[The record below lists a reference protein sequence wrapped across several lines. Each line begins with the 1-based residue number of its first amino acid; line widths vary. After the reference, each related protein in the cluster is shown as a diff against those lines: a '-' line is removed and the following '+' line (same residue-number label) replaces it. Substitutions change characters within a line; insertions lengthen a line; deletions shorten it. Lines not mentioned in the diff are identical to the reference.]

1 MGSPGGGATRPPLP
15 LVAMTIPDRTRAR
28 AVALGYVRKL
38 LAQGY
43 DTAQAEAEIS
53 MGYCGPGEAGWCI
66 AHGNVT
72 VPHCGPNEYTFTFAE
87 LEAEALGP
95 QQLDLCLL

>member
-15 LVAMTIPDRTRAR
+15 RVTMTIPDRSRAH

-38 LAQGY
+38 LARGY
-43 DTAQAEAEIS
+43 DAAQAAAEIS
-53 MGYCGPGEAGWCI
+53 LGYGGPGEAGWCI
-66 AHGNVT
+66 AHGNMT
-72 VPHCGPNEYTFTFAE
+72 VPAYGPTEYTFPFAE

-95 QQLDLCLL
+95 QQLELFPA